1 MYYYMGELS
10 VVFPHH
16 LLVIY
21 EMLLILKYTEDSS
34 LVHFSYLNVAL
45 YKNNAK
51 YHFKNSFN

>member
-1 MYYYMGELS
+1 MGELS

-21 EMLLILKYTEDSS
+21 EMLLILKYTEDSF

-51 YHFKNSFN
+51 YHLKIHLIN